1 MPTESTFLLAGLFLL
16 LVAAGWAL
24 GRFGERDEDEDP
36 PPPLN
41 VDYLKGLNFLLN
53 EQTDQALEHFLR
65 MVRVDDKTIETHFA
79 LGSLFRRRGEVDRAI
94 RIHQNIIARP
104 DLASEQRDQALLSLA
119 KDYLRAGLLDRAEK
133 LFVRLSQ
140 GSRHQVEALERLC
153 RIYEQE
159 REWQK
164 AIEAGRKLEV
174 LSGQSLGLQIAHY
187 YCELAERALASQD
200 YAAARAYVKK
210 AQSGR
215 SRTFRGALT
224 RADLARGT
232 GDYKTALKLLHQVM
246 DESSYLITEALP
258 QIVEICEA
266 EGLIDRLEADLK
278 AMLEKNPDLAKD
290 VAYTA
295 IVHDIGGIRTIDDCV
310 GQYMLSEPTLTEFID
325 LQRLADDST
334 GTERDVMAK
343 VRAALS
349 KLAAQTPRYQ
359 CKECGFSS
367 QRLLWQC
374 PSCKNWETQRPHTRV
389 RFDSLLQR
397 SQEKGRTKKGTR
409 KGTAA

>member
-16 LVAAGWAL
+16 LAAAGWAL
-24 GRFGERDEDEDP
+24 GRFGERDEREGA

-41 VDYLKGLNFLLN
+41 IDYLKGLNFLLN
-53 EQTDQALEHFLR
+53 EQTDQALEHFLK

-104 DLASEQRDQALLSLA
+104 DLASEQRDQALFSLA

-140 GSRHQVEALERLC
+140 GSRYQVEAFEQLC

-159 REWQK
+159 REWQR
-164 AIEAGRKLEV
+164 AIDSGQKLEV
-174 LSGQSLGLQIAHY
+174 LSGKSLALQIAHY
-187 YCELAERALASQD
+187 YCELAEQAAAKKD
-200 YAAARAYVKK
+200 FTAARAFVKK

-215 SRTFRGALT
+215 PRTLRGALT
-224 RADLARGT
+224 RAEIAQATSDT
-232 GDYKTALKLLHQVM
+232 KTALRLYHRII
-246 DESSYLITEALP
+246 DESTYLITEALP
-258 QIVEICEA
+258 KLVEIHAREGSVA
-266 EGLIDRLEADLK
+266 ELERDLR
-278 AMLEKNPDLAKD
+278 AMLERNPEMSTD

-295 IVHDIGGIRTIDDCV
+295 IVNNIGGISVIDECV
-310 GQYMLSEPTLTEFID
+310 EHYMLNEPTLTEFID
-325 LQRLADDST
+325 FQRIDQTDES
-334 GTERDVMAK
+334 ERQAALAK

-349 KLAAQTPRYQ
+349 RLAASTPRYK
-359 CKECGFSS
+359 CTECGFSS

-374 PSCKNWETQRPHTRV
+374 PSCKNWETQRPFSRV
-389 RFDSLLQR
+389 QFDSLLQR
-397 SQEKGRTKKGTR
+397 S
-409 KGTAA
+409 AAVR

>member
-16 LVAAGWAL
+16 LAAAGWAL
-24 GRFGERDEDEDP
+24 GRFGERDEDEDA

-41 VDYLKGLNFLLN
+41 IDYLKGLNFLLN
-53 EQTDQALEHFLR
+53 EQTDQALEHFLK

-104 DLASEQRDQALLSLA
+104 DLAAEQRDQALYSLA
-119 KDYLRAGLLDRAEK
+119 KDYLKAGLLDRAEN

-140 GSRHQVEALERLC
+140 GSRYQVEALEQLC

-159 REWQK
+159 HEWQR
-164 AIEAGRKLEV
+164 AIESGQKLEV
-174 LSGQSLGLQIAHY
+174 LSGKSLALQIAHY
-187 YCELAERALASQD
+187 YCELAEQAASNKD
-200 YAAARAYVKK
+200 FNAARAFVKK

-215 SRTFRGALT
+215 PRTQRGALT
-224 RADLARGT
+224 RARIARDT
-232 GDYKTALKLLHQVM
+232 DDSKTALRLYHRIL
-246 DESSYLITEALP
+246 DENTYLITEALP
-258 QIVEICEA
+258 ALVDVYSR
-266 EGLIDRLEADLK
+266 EGSTDQLDKTLRSILDSNP
-278 AMLEKNPDLAKD
+278 AMKTG

-295 IVHDIGGIRTIDDCV
+295 IVNDIGGIDVIDECV
-310 GQYMLSEPTLTEFID
+310 EEYMLSEPTLTEFID
-325 LQRLADDST
+325 LQIVNSANGEDRQTALN
-334 GTERDVMAK
+334 K

-349 KLAAQTPRYQ
+349 KLASTIPRYQ

-374 PSCKNWETQRPHTRV
+374 PSCRDWETQRPFSAV
-389 RFDSLLQR
+389 SFDTLLQR
-397 SQEKGRTKKGTR
+397 GS
-409 KGTAA
+409 AM

>member
-24 GRFGERDEDEDP
+24 GRFGERDEEENP

-41 VDYLKGLNFLLN
+41 IDYLKGLNFLLN
-53 EQTDQALEHFLR
+53 EQTDQALEHFLK

-104 DLASEQRDQALLSLA
+104 DLASEQRDQALFSLA

-140 GSRHQVEALERLC
+140 GSRYQVEALEQLC

-159 REWQK
+159 REWQQ
-164 AIEAGRKLEV
+164 AIDAGQQLES
-174 LSGQSLGLQIAHY
+174 LSGRSLALQIAHY
-187 YCELAERALASQD
+187 YCELAEQAAAQKNYS
-200 YAAARAYVKK
+200 AARAFVKK
-210 AQSGR
+210 AQTGR
-215 SRTFRGALT
+215 PRTLRGALT
-224 RADLARGT
+224 RAEIAQATDDT
-232 GDYKTALKLLHQVM
+232 KTAVRLYHRII
-246 DESSYLITEALP
+246 EEHTYLVAEALP
-258 QIVEICEA
+258 KLIAIHER
-266 EGLIDRLEADLK
+266 EGSLDDLERDLRT
-278 AMLEKNPDLAKD
+278 MLQKHPEMATH

-295 IVHDIGGIRTIDDCV
+295 IVNDIGGIRVIDECV
-310 GQYMLSEPTLTEFID
+310 ERYMLDDPMLTEFID
-325 LQRLADDST
+325 LQAVHGGDPADRESALA
-334 GTERDVMAK
+334 R

-349 KLAAQTPRYQ
+349 KLSAATPRYK
-359 CKECGFSS
+359 CTECGFSS

-374 PSCKNWETQRPHTRV
+374 PSCKNWETQRPAARV
-389 RFDSLLQR
+389 QFDSLLQR
-397 SQEKGRTKKGTR
+397 S
-409 KGTAA
+409 AAAL